1 MTPFVLKGWRVTGY
15 VQENVEGVRIRMARA
30 AERAGRDPGT
40 VRLVAVTKSTDVSGI
55 RAAYEAGLRE
65 FGENRVADAADK
77 LAQVDDLRRS
87 TTWHLVGHLQRN
99 KVQAAIGL
107 FDIIESVDSER
118 LAERIDR
125 LALTPFPVL
134 LEVNISREQ
143 AKHGFDYDTIEE
155 AARRIQRCTNID
167 VRGLMTMAPKVDNPE
182 EVRPFFRAVRDIGRI
197 LGVEE
202 ISMGMTN
209 DFEVAIEEGATMVRV
224 GRAIF
229 SKRNGF

>member
-1 MTPFVLKGWRVTGY
+1 MTY
-15 VQENVEGVRIRMARA
+15 VQENVNGVRVRMARA
-30 AERAGRDPGT
+30 AERAGRDPAT
-40 VRLVAVTKSTDVSGI
+40 VRLMAITKSTGVAGI

-77 LAQVDDLRRS
+77 LAQIDDLRGS

-99 KVQAAIGL
+99 KVPAAIGL

-125 LALTPFPVL
+125 LALTPVPVL
-134 LEVNISREQ
+134 LEVNVSREQ
-143 AKHGFDYDTIEE
+143 AKHGFDHDTIEQ
-155 AARRIQRCTNID
+155 AAQRIQRYTNLD
-167 VRGLMTMAPKVDNPE
+167 VRGLMTMAPKVDKPE
-182 EVRPFFRAVRDIGRI
+182 DVRPIFRALRDMGRI

-229 SKRNGF
+229 SEAGGS